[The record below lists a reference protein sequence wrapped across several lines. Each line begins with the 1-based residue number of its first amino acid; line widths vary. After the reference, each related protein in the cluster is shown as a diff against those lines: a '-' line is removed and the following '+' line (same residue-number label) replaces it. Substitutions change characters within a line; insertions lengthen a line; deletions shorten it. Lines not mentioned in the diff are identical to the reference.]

1 MQQKKNH
8 DFPFGISDIERAA
21 IPRQG
26 SNRLK
31 IMASIPVNNSQ
42 PWYTRDMSLS
52 KNFQWNRVGIR
63 ITAEVNNIF
72 NQQYEV
78 VQCYPMPGTNFK
90 IKINLT
96 L

>member
-72 NQQYEV
+72 NQQYEIAQV
-78 VQCYPMPGTNFK
+78 LPDARDEFK
-90 IKINLT
+90 N
-96 L
+96 

>member
-1 MQQKKNH
+1 MKINTLQQKKNH

-52 KNFQWNRVGIR
+52 KIFQWNRVGIR

-72 NQQYEV
+72 NQQYEIAQV
-78 VQCYPMPGTNFK
+78 LPDARDEFK
-90 IKINLT
+90 N
-96 L
+96 

>member
-1 MQQKKNH
+1 LQQKKNH

-72 NQQYEV
+72 NQQYEIAQV
-78 VQCYPMPGTNFK
+78 LPDARDEFK
-90 IKINLT
+90 N
-96 L
+96 

>member
-1 MQQKKNH
+1 MKINTLQQKKNH
-8 DFPFGISDIERAA
+8 DVPFGISDIERAA

-72 NQQYEV
+72 NQQYEIAQV
-78 VQCYPMPGTNFK
+78 LPDARDEFK
-90 IKINLT
+90 N
-96 L
+96 

>member
-1 MQQKKNH
+1 MKINTLQQKKNH

-72 NQQYEV
+72 NQQYEIAQV
-78 VQCYPMPGTNFK
+78 LPDARDEFK
-90 IKINLT
+90 N
-96 L
+96 